1 MTNVPRNDGRCL
13 FNKIANINAKNVWI
27 LIPRPGGVEAEDEA
41 ERDAEA
47 GEGEDGVPGHEARQR
62 GGRDHAV
69 QVHTLPQVLASA
81 AAARN
86 KPDM

>member
-1 MTNVPRNDGRCL
+1 MCRYCKYQGNHQQQRGHGEQQQDEGEG
-13 FNKIANINAKNVWI
+13 AGS
-27 LIPRPGGVEAEDEA
+27 GGVEAEDEA

-47 GEGEDGVPGHEARQR
+47 GEGEDGVSGHEAGQR

-69 QVHTLPQVLASA
+69 QVDTLPQVLASA